1 MNSQEKVPNKQDS
14 ISSETKPLD
23 ATSSIKVLLAEDDFV
38 SRNMVTI
45 FLKKHGFTVTAVENG
60 KEAILVFEKER
71 FDIVLMDV
79 NMPYLDGYSATG
91 VIRALEE
98 NKEYFT
104 PVIAMTAYALK
115 GDREKCLVAGM
126 NDYISK
132 PIDLSQLVATIK
144 KHLIRKEENNKSPFA
159 ESVIALM
166 EDSGLDKET
175 CMAIVKDFCGQGKQL
190 IKDIR
195 QCNEEDNQGKLGLL
209 VHRLKGSAG
218 NVRAKEIA
226 KKAIEIEQVIAM
238 ADYTKLTFLV
248 ATIENLIEDFVSSCE
263 KEYTS

>member
-1 MNSQEKVPNKQDS
+1 MNRQGKGLNKHDS
-14 ISSETKPLD
+14 SSSEPKPLE
-23 ATSSIKVLLAEDDFV
+23 ATAAIKVLLAEDDPV

-45 FLKKHGFTVTAVENG
+45 FLKKHGFTVIAVENG
-60 KEAILVFEKER
+60 KEATLVFEKER

-91 VIRALEE
+91 VIRSQEE
-98 NKEYFT
+98 NKDYFT
-104 PVIAMTAYALK
+104 PIIAMTAYALK
-115 GDREKCLVAGM
+115 GDREKCLAAGM

-132 PIDLSQLVATIK
+132 PIDLSQLVGAIK
-144 KHLIRKEENNKSPFA
+144 KHLIRDEEKNAFT
-159 ESVIALM
+159 ESVAALM

-195 QCNEEDNQGKLGLL
+195 QCNEEDDQGKLGLL

-226 KKAIEIEQVIAM
+226 KKALEIEQVIAM
-238 ADYTKLTFLV
+238 ADDTDLTLLL
-248 ATIENLIEDFVSSCE
+248 AAIESLIEDFVSNCE